1 MSTMSLSSSSRKL
14 LFNRGQAAE
23 KSSSTASKRPV
34 SRELVNTYTSDAMIE
49 AKLSRKR
56 AEGDLQLLMNRIS
69 LLHTEEHKALNK
81 ITETKTRAQEIRE
94 MKKRNEDL
102 VQEHFSVILGKEIAV
117 KECKERALSD
127 REMTQKKLRESRKMV
142 EDMNRLKAAEKKVE
156 SKKFDEFAQNVRMQT
171 ELEKKKKAEDVKR
184 RYINPR

>member
-1 MSTMSLSSSSRKL
+1 MSALHSSSSSRKT
-14 LFNRGQAAE
+14 LFDRGLAAE
-23 KSSSTASKRPV
+23 KSSTIASKRPV
-34 SRELVNTYTSDAMIE
+34 SRDMKDTYTADAMIE
-49 AKLSRKR
+49 AKLNRKR

-69 LLHTEEHKALNK
+69 LLNSEEQKALNK
-81 ITETKTRAQEIRE
+81 ITETKTRAHEIRE

-127 REMTQKKLRESRKMV
+127 RELTQKKLRESRKMV
-142 EDMNRLKAAEKKVE
+142 EDMNRLKAVEKKQE
-156 SKKFDEFAQNVRMQT
+156 SKKFDEFAQNVRLQT

-184 RYINPR
+184 RYK